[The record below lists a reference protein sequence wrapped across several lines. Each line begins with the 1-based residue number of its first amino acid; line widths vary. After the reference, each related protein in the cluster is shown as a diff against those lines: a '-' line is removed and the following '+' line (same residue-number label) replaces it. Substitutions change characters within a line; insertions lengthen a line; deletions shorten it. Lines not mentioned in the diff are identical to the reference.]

1 MSAYNTPTPAMG
13 DQQERHAPPQ
23 PPRDTSS
30 GSTNVDDNDGEMDRC
45 GHCGTLATTQTL
57 QLCTG
62 CRQRAYC
69 NRSCQLV
76 AWQAG
81 HKKECKLLKADAET
95 KKNAANISAAENEQD
110 EPKENNTDPPDGPS
124 AEPANGPACA
134 EPEPDPGPDSSV
146 HSPTPAD
153 IPDEDPTLQ
162 KKSMKKTGGKTMWV
176 HVFKCFDCGKEGHD
190 LSRCAQC
197 EEAFYCDRD
206 CETRHAKAHG
216 PVCTATVAAK
226 ARRARRERVARAVRE
241 SGKAVEGAE
250 EDMMCVICQAPP
262 VKPVK
267 VRLVVVQG
275 GNSITC

>member
-1 MSAYNTPTPAMG
+1 MAENNTPTTDVSGGVNPQA
-13 DQQERHAPPQ
+13 QHAPAQ

-30 GSTNVDDNDGEMDRC
+30 GSTNVDDIDNDGEMDRC

-57 QLCTG
+57 HLCTG

-69 NRSCQLV
+69 GRSCQLV
-76 AWQAG
+76 AWRAG
-81 HKKECKLLKADAET
+81 HKKECKRLKADAET
-95 KKNAANISAAENEQD
+95 KKNAANISAVENEQD
-110 EPKENNTDPPDGPS
+110 VPKENNTDPPDGPS

-134 EPEPDPGPDSSV
+134 EPDPGPGPDSSV
-146 HSPTPAD
+146 HTPTPTD

-176 HVFKCFDCGKEGHD
+176 HIFKCFDCGKEGHD
-190 LSRCAQC
+190 LSRCARC

-226 ARRARRERVARAVRE
+226 ARKAKRERVAGGARVRQDGGGRGRGRDVRDLSGHAGE
-241 SGKAVEGAE
+241 SGQGAFVCCCPE
-250 EDMMCVICQAPP
+250 
-262 VKPVK
+262 
-267 VRLVVVQG
+267 
-275 GNSITC
+275 